1 MGKAYWYKNG
11 KLIEVGKIKYK
22 TETTDG
28 IEFGKTHIHDLVENP
43 EIFGFT
49 KEQIVSIYK
58 KHGETVGNEGEA
70 REEIMKKVIKNGWI
84 RIRHNTGRNLDRWI
98 IQFDNYPARK
108 HDLQRMINKM
118 LSEQIL
124 YNTDKVVLNGIDDE
138 YVKVYDGYFDRKK
151 GITSFLD
158 ESKKEDVQIVEDY
171 KFFDY

>member
-1 MGKAYWYKNG
+1 
-11 KLIEVGKIKYK
+11 
-22 TETTDG
+22 
-28 IEFGKTHIHDLVENP
+28 
-43 EIFGFT
+43 
-49 KEQIVSIYK
+49 
-58 KHGETVGNEGEA
+58 
-70 REEIMKKVIKNGWI
+70 
-84 RIRHNTGRNLDRWI
+84 
-98 IQFDNYPARK
+98 
-108 HDLQRMINKM
+108 MINKM